1 LKVLVK
7 RSLTGIAFAAVM
19 LAGIIIHQYV
29 FAVVFTVF
37 LMLTLYE
44 FYKISENIGY
54 EPSAKIG
61 LTCGFLLFIIFFL
74 AANQII
80 PDKFIY
86 LSILIP
92 LATLLPDLFDKRK
105 NGFKNSMITIAGIIY
120 IALPFSLLSFII
132 FTGSKAE
139 LEFYPWVL
147 IGIFLIIWIYDSM
160 AYVFGSWLGKHK
172 ICQRIS
178 PKKSWEGLI
187 GGAVFAVIMAIVN
200 SVFFNE
206 LSITSWIVI
215 ALLIVIFGTSGDFFE
230 SKLKREAGVKDS
242 GSILPGHGGM
252 LDRFD
257 TMLFAVP
264 VIFVWINLF
273 GNI

>member
-1 LKVLVK
+1 MKVFVK

-29 FAVVFTVF
+29 FAIVFTAF
-37 LMLTLYE
+37 LLLTLRE

-54 EPSAKIG
+54 EPSSKIG
-61 LTCGFLLFIIFFL
+61 LICGFLLFTIFFL
-74 AANQII
+74 AASRVI
-80 PDKFIY
+80 PQNYIY

-105 NGFKNSMITIAGIIY
+105 NGFKNSMITLAGLIY

-132 FTGSKAE
+132 IPENGSE
-139 LEFYPWVL
+139 PEFYPWVL
-147 IGIFLIIWIYDSM
+147 IGVFLIIWMYDSM
-160 AYVFGSWLGKHK
+160 AYVFGSLLGKHK
-172 ICQRIS
+172 ICERIS

-187 GGAVFAVIMAIVN
+187 GGAVFAVIMGIVN
-200 SVFFNE
+200 SVFFHE
-206 LSITSWIVI
+206 LSIISWIVI
-215 ALLIVIFGTSGDFFE
+215 AIIIVAFGTSGDFFE

-242 GSILPGHGGM
+242 GNILPGHGGM

-257 TMLFAVP
+257 TVLFAVP
-264 VIFVWINLF
+264 VIYVWINLF

>member
-1 LKVLVK
+1 LKVFVK
-7 RSLTGIAFAAVM
+7 RSLTGVAFAAIM

-29 FAVVFTVF
+29 FAVVFSVF
-37 LMLTLYE
+37 LMLTLFE
-44 FYKISENIGY
+44 FYNISENIGY
-54 EPSAKIG
+54 EPSVKIG
-61 LTCGFLLFIIFFL
+61 LICGFLLFIIFFL
-74 AANQII
+74 AANQVIT
-80 PDKFIY
+80 DKFIY

-120 IALPFSLLSFII
+120 IALPFSLLSFIL
-132 FTGSKAE
+132 FFGNEGDTQ
-139 LEFYPWVL
+139 FYPWIL

-187 GGAVFAVIMAIVN
+187 GGAVFAIIMGIVN
-200 SVFFNE
+200 SIVFHE
-206 LSITSWIVI
+206 LSIISWIII
-215 ALLIVIFGTSGDFFE
+215 ALLIVTFGTSGDFFE

-257 TMLFAVP
+257 TVLFAIP
-264 VIFVWINLF
+264 VIFVWIYLF
-273 GNI
+273 RNI